1 MNYRYRSFSMGFGRR
16 LTPAVKYLIIFNAS
30 FFLVQEILRIDWFFY
45 LGLVPALVWK
55 GYVWQLASYM
65 FLHGSFMHILLNMF
79 VLWMFGT
86 QLESFWGTKEFLKYY
101 FLTGIGAGL
110 TQAVVNSS
118 SIIPVIGA
126 SGSIYGLLL
135 AYGLTFP
142 NSVIYLYFLL
152 PIKAK
157 YFVIIFGVI
166 EFLATINPRGD
177 AVAHLAHLGGMV
189 IGLIYLKRHTGV
201 KLIARS
207 LKDILSKRRY
217 KREVRDYHY
226 EQQIRQEVDD
236 LLDKINQIGLENLS
250 KKERRRLDDASR
262 FLRERAKRYQKEQSG
277 AD

>member
-1 MNYRYRSFSMGFGRR
+1 
-16 LTPAVKYLIIFNAS
+16 
-30 FFLVQEILRIDWFFY
+30 
-45 LGLVPALVWK
+45 
-55 GYVWQLASYM
+55 
-65 FLHGSFMHILLNMF
+65 
-79 VLWMFGT
+79 